1 MADVKIDD
9 VQICRYLRLYGR
21 APGAALEARIREMR
35 EAADAVIRPARIW
48 RRFEDVAIAGGAGSQ
63 SLAKH
68 LEGCH
73 AVYLVCATIG
83 VAFDALQR
91 RTAAVSASDAFVLQ
105 AIGAAA
111 VEALMDDVE
120 LEIRSENA
128 FEMSE
133 GTLYPILHALE
144 KEKMLESYW
153 REVDG
158 RKRKY
163 YHITKRG
170 KKELDTKKEE
180 WKSFSTS
187 VTKVL
192 NYA

>member
-1 MADVKIDD
+1 MKYSKELLKGSTGTLVLSVLENQDM
-9 VQICRYLRLYGR
+9 YGY
-21 APGAALEARIREMR
+21 RI
-35 EAADAVIRPARIW
+35 IR
-48 RRFEDVAIAGGAGSQ
+48 
-63 SLAKH
+63 
-68 LEGCH
+68 
-73 AVYLVCATIG
+73 
-83 VAFDALQR
+83 
-91 RTAAVSASDAFVLQ
+91 
-105 AIGAAA
+105 
-111 VEALMDDVE
+111 E

-170 KKELDTKKEE
+170 KKELDTNQEE

>member
-1 MADVKIDD
+1 MKYSKELLKGSTGTLVLSVLENQDM
-9 VQICRYLRLYGR
+9 YGY
-21 APGAALEARIREMR
+21 RI
-35 EAADAVIRPARIW
+35 IR
-48 RRFEDVAIAGGAGSQ
+48 
-63 SLAKH
+63 
-68 LEGCH
+68 
-73 AVYLVCATIG
+73 
-83 VAFDALQR
+83 
-91 RTAAVSASDAFVLQ
+91 
-105 AIGAAA
+105 
-111 VEALMDDVE
+111 E
-120 LEIRSENA
+120 LEIHSENA